1 MKNELEVIV
10 INQPT
15 EEEKQN
21 ILDNIINYL
30 ETQI

>member
-10 INQPT
+10 TNQPT

-21 ILDNIINYL
+21 ILNNIIDYL
-30 ETQI
+30 EKQI